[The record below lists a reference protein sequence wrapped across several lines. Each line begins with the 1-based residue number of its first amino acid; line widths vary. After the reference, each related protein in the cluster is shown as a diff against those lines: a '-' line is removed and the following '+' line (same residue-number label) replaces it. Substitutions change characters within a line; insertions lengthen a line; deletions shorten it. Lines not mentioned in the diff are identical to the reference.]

1 MRQRV
6 SEDAM
11 RPIFAA
17 LITAPLLAGCA
28 TPAPQDQQAA
38 PARLVGQSE
47 ADLVRQLGVPTRAY
61 DADGHR
67 FLAYLQ
73 RRVDVSPGTGPWAPF
88 WGRWGGGSYGPD
100 VGPEVVDYICET
112 TFEIA
117 GGKVQ
122 SFQRRGNACG

>member
-1 MRQRV
+1 
-6 SEDAM
+6 M

-17 LITAPLLAGCA
+17 LTAVPLLAGCT
-28 TPAPQDQQAA
+28 TPAPTAA
-38 PARLVGQSE
+38 PPAPGQLVGQSE
-47 ADLVRQLGVPTRAY
+47 TDLVRQIGVPTRAFE
-61 DADGHR
+61 ADGHR

-88 WGRWGGGSYGPD
+88 WDRWGGGSYGPD

-112 TFEIA
+112 TFEIT